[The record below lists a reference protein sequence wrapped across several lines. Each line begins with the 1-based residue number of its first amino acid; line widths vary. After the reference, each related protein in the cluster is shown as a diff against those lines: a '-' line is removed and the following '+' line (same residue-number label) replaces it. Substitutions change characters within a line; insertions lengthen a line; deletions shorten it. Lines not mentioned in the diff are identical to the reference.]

1 MEEKNLFSTLLL
13 LLGKGENILRETEI
27 VEKIVY
33 NVSKAILG
41 KEREIYDIL
50 KAIVAKGHILI
61 EDVPGIGKTTLVKA
75 LAKSL
80 QLQYKRIQFTT
91 DLLPSDILGISIY
104 NDKQRDFE
112 FRKGPIFSNIILA
125 DEINRTS
132 PKTQSALLEVME
144 EKQVTEGNETYKLQE
159 PFIVI
164 ATQNPIEFEG
174 TFILPEAQL
183 DRFIIKINL
192 GYPDRESEMNILKI
206 YSEGNPLKVLESVVD
221 REDILMLQR
230 KLKETKV
237 NNAIIEYI
245 VKIIE
250 ATRKNPYIELGASPR
265 ASLALIKISQA
276 TALIKG
282 RYYVIPED
290 VKENII
296 QVLAHRIRLSS
307 KGRLEGITEKEVLSL
322 IINTI
327 PLPKIKGDFS

>member
-1 MEEKNLFSTLLL
+1 M
-13 LLGKGENILRETEI
+13 RETEI

-41 KEREIYDIL
+41 KEKEIYDIL

>member
-1 MEEKNLFSTLLL
+1 M
-13 LLGKGENILRETEI
+13 LRETEI

>member
-1 MEEKNLFSTLLL
+1 M
-13 LLGKGENILRETEI
+13 RETEI

-250 ATRKNPYIELGASPR
+250 ATRKSPYIELGASPR

-276 TALIKG
+276 TAIIKG

>member
-1 MEEKNLFSTLLL
+1 M
-13 LLGKGENILRETEI
+13 RETEI

-276 TALIKG
+276 TAIIKG